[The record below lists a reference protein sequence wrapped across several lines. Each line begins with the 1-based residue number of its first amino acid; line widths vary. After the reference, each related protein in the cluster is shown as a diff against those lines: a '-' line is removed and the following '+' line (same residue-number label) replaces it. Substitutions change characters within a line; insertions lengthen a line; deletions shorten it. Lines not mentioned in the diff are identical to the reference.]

1 MATDFQNLMQEI
13 FSLPPG
19 RERLVALEEVIRMAD
34 SEGQTDVAYEA
45 RSYLAELANAYGY
58 PEKAIVAFSWCLTQF
73 DKNPELDDPH
83 SLIWQFKVI
92 LELIPV
98 FSSVTRQQ
106 IESMQ
111 EDMARRLAAVGETER
126 TAHYYR
132 SWNFMRMGD
141 YDVAIKYQDAYT
153 SMPRTGSSD
162 CLACERDRQVE
173 LLSRMQRDEEALKL
187 AAPIIQGSMS
197 CSEVPE
203 FTNAHIVRS
212 YLRLGR
218 IDEAVQIQKQGFQAV
233 SSQNKYLGTIG
244 DLMLPIIRIRDFD
257 TGVRQLEK
265 ILPWCCDA
273 AADELR
279 MKFYSSCQLLMES
292 LANADDSQRRFKIPQ
307 QLDCWNEA
315 DSYTPSELATW
326 FDSQTQAIVDSF
338 NARNGNRTYS
348 EYVEESRRLC
358 DLS

>member
-1 MATDFQNLMQEI
+1 MTTNFQNLMQEV
-13 FSLPPG
+13 FNLPPG
-19 RERLVALEEVIRMAD
+19 RERLVALEEVIRIAD
-34 SEGQTDVAYEA
+34 SEGQTEVAYEA

-92 LELIPV
+92 LELIPI

-111 EDMARRLAAVGETER
+111 EDMARRLASVGETER

-141 YDVAIKYQDAYT
+141 YDVAMKYQETYT
-153 SMPRTGSSD
+153 RMSRSDSSD

-187 AAPIIQGSMS
+187 AEPIIERRMS
-197 CSEVPE
+197 CGEVPE

-218 IDEAVQIQKQGFQAV
+218 IDDAVKTQKRGFQTV

-244 DLMLPIIRIRDFD
+244 DLMLPVIRIRDFD

-265 ILPWCCDA
+265 ILPWCCDS

-279 MKFYSSCQLLMES
+279 MRFYSSCHLLMEALS
-292 LANADDSQRRFKIPQ
+292 ASDNSARRFKIPK
-307 QLDCWNEA
+307 QLDCWNE
-315 DSYTPSELATW
+315 SETYTPSVLAKW
-326 FDSQTQAIVDSF
+326 FSGQTQTIVDRF
-338 NARNGNRTYS
+338 NTRNGNQTYS

-358 DLS
+358 DLP